1 MCFSAQKLGVKF
13 QEQKLN
19 RNLNK
24 YLLRL
29 NVKQLWWN
37 RETVTDSQILKLSGL
52 ILKKNSNIYNHVC
65 IRCVKY

>member
-13 QEQKLN
+13 QERKLN
-19 RNLNK
+19 RNFNN

-37 RETVTDSQILKLSGL
+37 REIVTDSQILKLSGL
-52 ILKKNSNIYNHVC
+52 ILEKKINIYNHVC